1 MPTSINPSFFDDSLI
16 KNDDPNAWKSYTGRP
31 NPALRNSNLQPISEL
46 PESHDLRINTIEI
59 QQNNRENERKLFVA
73 WEWEVCW
80 AKVAGIGDDDDTA
93 RAKTH
98 RQNVDLQSKCLQEKG
113 IGRLENT
120 MTNRD

>member
-59 QQNNRENERKLFVA
+59 QQNNREHEREVFEPQIDNHNLSLSHKPTETKNKRSKL
-73 WEWEVCW
+73 
-80 AKVAGIGDDDDTA
+80 
-93 RAKTH
+93 
-98 RQNVDLQSKCLQEKG
+98 
-113 IGRLENT
+113 
-120 MTNRD
+120 